1 MAVSLNKLNPSR
13 NKQSLFTAW
22 LVVGLLFFVG
32 ALNYLD
38 RIMITTMRESITQSI
53 PMTDAQFGLLT
64 SVFLWVYGLLS
75 PFVGYLADRFSRS
88 RMIILS
94 IFVWSGVTWLTAYAT
109 TYEELLITR
118 ALMGISE
125 ACYIPAAL
133 ALITDYHKGST
144 RSTAVGIHMTGMML
158 GSSLGFL
165 GGWIAEKN
173 QWHDAFIIFGII
185 GIVFSFVLFF
195 LLRDSN
201 SDIGS
206 LKEKND
212 MEGLSFVSGMKD
224 LFSKKSFILLLIFW
238 SFIGLVGWMII
249 GWLPTYYKEHFN
261 LSQTNSGLYAT
272 GYFYPLGIAGVLVGG
287 YLADRWSNKSDT
299 SRIMVPILG
308 LCIAAPGVFVAS
320 STSIYYIA
328 IAGFMIYGF
337 TRYFSDTNLMPI
349 LCMVADKRYIA
360 TGYGTLNLFSCIVG
374 GVGIYLSGLLRDAD
388 IDMALQFKIAA
399 FTMLI
404 CAGLLYLVKRD
415 VEKSSK
421 E

>member
-1 MAVSLNKLNPSR
+1 V
-13 NKQSLFTAW
+13 
-22 LVVGLLFFVG
+22 
-32 ALNYLD
+32 
-38 RIMITTMRESITQSI
+38 
-53 PMTDAQFGLLT
+53 
-64 SVFLWVYGLLS
+64 
-75 PFVGYLADRFSRS
+75 
-88 RMIILS
+88 
-94 IFVWSGVTWLTAYAT
+94 
-109 TYEELLITR
+109 
-118 ALMGISE
+118 
-125 ACYIPAAL
+125 C
-133 ALITDYHKGST
+133 
-144 RSTAVGIHMTGMML
+144 
-158 GSSLGFL
+158 SSDL
-165 GGWIAEKN
+165 
-173 QWHDAFIIFGII
+173 FGII

-308 LCIAAPGVFVAS
+308 LCLAAPGVFIAS

-415 VEKSSK
+415 VENSSK
-421 E
+421 K